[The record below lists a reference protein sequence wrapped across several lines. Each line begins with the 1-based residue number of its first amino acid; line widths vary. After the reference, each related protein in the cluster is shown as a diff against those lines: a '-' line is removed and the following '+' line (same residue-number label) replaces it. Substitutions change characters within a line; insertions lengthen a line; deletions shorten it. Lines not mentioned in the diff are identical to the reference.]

1 MAEETIQSTGTTP
14 TTTET
19 TTVPV
24 VGLET
29 GKSQNDGLASALGD
43 GTGAKAPPTGTG
55 DAQDKP
61 AGDGKDAK
69 PSPAPEKYEA
79 WKVPEGYELDAG
91 LVEEAS
97 PIFKKLGLN
106 QDQTQELVDFYS
118 KHALKTSEANNE
130 AFWNLRKEWRD
141 GMIKDEALGKLVDK
155 SGKHGPDSPLVVT
168 INRALDGLQNPKLVA
183 DFKDA
188 MELTGAGDNPA
199 FVRIL
204 HALASKVTEGTTY
217 AVGGPTKGNSSRPT
231 AGAALYPSLPSSQ
244 G

>member
-1 MAEETIQSTGTTP
+1 MAEETIQPTVPIP
-14 TTTET
+14 TTTVT
-19 TTVPV
+19 TIPPA
-24 VGLET
+24 
-29 GKSQNDGLASALGD
+29 DGLAMVKDPKGDGGLAAALGD
-43 GTGAKAPPTGTG
+43 GTGAKTPPVDPATPKVG
-55 DAQDKP
+55 DKP
-61 AGDGKDAK
+61 TT
-69 PSPAPEKYEA
+69 APEKYEA

-97 PIFKKLGLN
+97 PIFKELGLN
-106 QDQTQELVDFYS
+106 QEQSQKLVDFYS

-155 SGKHGPDSPLVVT
+155 TGKHGPESPLVMT

-199 FVRIL
+199 FVRVL

-217 AVGGPTKGNSSRPT
+217 ATGGPTKGNASRPT